1 MEFPM
6 IDETQN
12 YIRFCQQ
19 AGLPINEVP
28 EKGKPMAMT
37 YEIAM
42 REIDP
47 HLYERLTTQGK
58 LKADVLDRHKRG
70 AYWTTDV
77 DELEAKGYTG
87 IAANIR
93 KEMAEGQKILM
104 QKEVEKITARNAER
118 DKKIEAYKNLTP
130 WQKMAMNPPTPESI
144 ARARAE
150 WGITGEPTY

>member
-12 YIRFCQQ
+12 YISFCQK

-28 EKGKPMAMT
+28 EKGKPMGMT

-47 HLYERLTTQGK
+47 YLYERLTEQGK
-58 LKADVLDRHKRG
+58 LKADVLDRHQRQ
-70 AYWTTDV
+70 AYWTDDV
-77 DELEAKGYTG
+77 KELEAKGYTG
-87 IAANIR
+87 VAANLRKQIEEGR
-93 KEMAEGQKILM
+93 RINEENKLKEMI
-104 QKEVEKITARNAER
+104 ARNEAR
-118 DKKIEAYKNLTP
+118 DKANRERPVGFQALPPLSPEA
-130 WQKMAMNPPTPESI
+130 I
-144 ARARAE
+144 ARARQQ

>member
-1 MEFPM
+1 M

-12 YIRFCQQ
+12 YISFCQK

-28 EKGKPMAMT
+28 EKGKPMGMT

-47 HLYERLTTQGK
+47 YLYERLTEQGK
-58 LKADVLDRHKRG
+58 LKADVLDRHQRQ

-87 IAANIR
+87 VAANLRKQIEEGR
-93 KEMAEGQKILM
+93 RINEENKLKEMI
-104 QKEVEKITARNAER
+104 ARNEAR
-118 DKKIEAYKNLTP
+118 DKANRERPVGFQALPPLSPEA
-130 WQKMAMNPPTPESI
+130 I
-144 ARARAE
+144 ARARQQ